1 MSFASSKLRCSG
13 TADDRPIVNTTSA
26 APVDD
31 PRQRRFLDVVAGLR
45 SFVARGQ
52 LHLAEAIDRTADEI
66 NNSGVFEVVVPELAP
81 PPKTAA
87 ERAWDSPGWT
97 DAAADYHR
105 NRRRA

>member
-1 MSFASSKLRCSG
+1 MN
-13 TADDRPIVNTTSA
+13 RPIVNTTSA
-26 APVDD
+26 VSVDD
-31 PRQRRFLDVVAGLR
+31 PRQRFLDVVAGLR

-66 NNSGVFEVVVPELAP
+66 NNGGVFDIVVPELAP